1 MISIPY
7 PLRFV
12 KMVKLYKLI
21 GEKVIDEMLIAGIAI
36 IIFLMGVNYF
46 ELEYAW
52 VQIISNLSAAS
63 GLSSTTVTNEI
74 SLMLAAIGQTFPFNY
89 LFGGETNITMAII
102 IAVILTGMGFLFK
115 VWTTKTREKFIEDL
129 GHELMI
135 PSVIGFVTILIL
147 QIYTAMTIHGYF
159 AARAD
164 VLPITSNFQSGLFI
178 WNTFGV
184 FFITGAV
191 ALVLGSVLLVVAKS
205 KHVKHLVIV
214 GRTMVMSSYFLI
226 GYYVFIRILGL
237 SVIIESGAG
246 DFLKY
251 FIISGDISNFV
262 IILCVFMFTFGR
274 ELKRYGKYLRI
285 RKKWLAKTGTA
296 YPHKFSAKKRKTPKG
311 KIKKAPKTGSF
322 Y

>member
-1 MISIPY
+1 
-7 PLRFV
+7 
-12 KMVKLYKLI
+12 MVKLYKVI

-46 ELEYAW
+46 ELEFAW

-74 SLMLAAIGQTFPFNY
+74 TLMLGAIGNTFPFNY
-89 LFGGETNITMAII
+89 LFGAETNILMAII

-135 PSVIGFVTILIL
+135 PAVIGFVTILIL

-164 VLPITSNFQSGLFI
+164 ILPITSNFQSGLFI
-178 WNTFGV
+178 WNTFGS

-205 KHVKHLVIV
+205 KHIKHLVIV
-214 GRTMVMSSYFLI
+214 GRTMVVSSYFLL
-226 GYYVFIRILGL
+226 GYYLFIRMLGL
-237 SVIIESGAG
+237 GVIIESGAG

-274 ELKRYGKYLRI
+274 ELKRYGKYLRV

-296 YPHKFSAKKRKTPKG
+296 NPRKFSMKRKRPRKP
-311 KIKKAPKTGSF
+311 IPRAPNARDSF

>member
-1 MISIPY
+1 
-7 PLRFV
+7 
-12 KMVKLYKLI
+12 MVKLYKLI

-46 ELEYAW
+46 ELEFAW
-52 VQIISNLSAAS
+52 VQIVSNLSAS
-63 GLSSTTVTNEI
+63 TGLSSTTITNEI
-74 SLMLAAIGQTFPFNY
+74 SLMLSAIGNTFPFND
-89 LFGGETNITMAII
+89 LFGSGTNIMMAII
-102 IAVILTGMGFLFK
+102 IAIVFTGLGFLFK

-135 PSVIGFVTILIL
+135 PAVIGFVTILIL
-147 QIYTAMTIHGYF
+147 QIYTAMAIHGYF

-178 WNTFGV
+178 WNTFGS

-205 KHVKHLVIV
+205 QHIKHLVIV
-214 GRTMVMSSYFLI
+214 GRTMVVSSYFLL
-226 GYYVFIRILGL
+226 GYYIFIRILGL
-237 SVIIESGAG
+237 GVIIESGIG

-274 ELKRYGKYLRI
+274 ELKRYGKYLRV
-285 RKKWLAKTGTA
+285 RKKWIAKTGTSK
-296 YPHKFSAKKRKTPKG
+296 PFSMKRKRPRKP
-311 KIKKAPKTGSF
+311 IPRAPTAQDSF

>member
-1 MISIPY
+1 MVA
-7 PLRFV
+7 LKNRFV
-12 KMVKLYKLI
+12 KMVKLYKVI
-21 GEKVIDEMLIAGIAI
+21 GEEIIDEMLIAGIAI

-63 GLSSTTVTNEI
+63 GLSSTTVTNEV
-74 SLMLAAIGQTFPFNY
+74 SLMLAAIGNTFPFNY
-89 LFGGETNITMAII
+89 LFGEEQNITIAII
-102 IAVILTGMGFLFK
+102 VAIIFTGLGFLFK
-115 VWTTKTREKFIEDL
+115 VWTTKTKEKFIEDL
-129 GHELMI
+129 GHELMV
-135 PSVIGFVTILIL
+135 PSVIGFFTILVL

-178 WNTFGV
+178 WNTFGS

-205 KHVKHLVIV
+205 KHVKYLVIV
-214 GRTMVMSSYFLI
+214 GRTMVVSSYFLI
-226 GYYVFIRILGL
+226 GYYIFIRILGL
-237 SVIIESGAG
+237 KVVIESGAG

-274 ELKRYGKYLRI
+274 ELKRYGKYLRV
-285 RKKWLAKTGTA
+285 RKKWIAKTGTP
-296 YPHKFSAKKRKTPKG
+296 YPQSFTAKKSKKPKRP
-311 KIKKAPKTGSF
+311 IPKAPSAGSF